1 MANINKLIKQLKD
14 DDPAKR
20 EEAILALGELRDERA
35 VEDLIKVVSQDSTE
49 NRTYAIKSLSEIG
62 DYRAIETLIFC
73 LMDNEEDIRLSA
85 ARGLGKFSSPQ
96 AISSLLISLRK
107 DPKISVKSRVALS
120 LGFIGS
126 ELAVEDL
133 LKEAKLEHPAS
144 LLYSIDSALKMIA
157 KNNGFENVEELVL
170 SVINKKEKILVKT
183 PESEQ
188 DREKEIIINFP
199 NLWPYIRKYVFEQL
213 EGIQTIL
220 SVESDAKSAEKK
232 IVDILGEKFWS
243 FTEFMSKKMGFKFSE
258 YQSTL
263 LWQMAWDTS
272 KPIRTEIFQM
282 IKDQKNDEAE
292 LDKHQAWLDDIEEE
306 KEKEEK
312 IVGGAVLEMD
322 GEAALEID
330 GVIFDI
336 PIPDEVETISDE
348 IEKTLKG
355 RPESPAPY
363 RPPIRASTPKDI
375 AEKSTGAELA
385 RSISGDIEQ
394 IMKKYSNWKG
404 KIEEEDELAE
414 FWVDT
419 E

>member
-20 EEAILALGELRDERA
+20 EEAILALGELRDMRA
-35 VEDLIKVVSQDSTE
+35 VEALIKVVSQDTTE
-49 NRTYAIKSLSEIG
+49 NRTYALKSLSEIG
-62 DYRAIETLIFC
+62 DHRAIETLIFC
-73 LMDNEEDIRLSA
+73 LMDNEENIRLSA

-107 DPKISVKSRVALS
+107 DPKISIKSRVALS
-120 LGFIGS
+120 LGSIGS

-144 LLYSIDSALKMIA
+144 LLFTIDSALKMIA
-157 KNNGFENVEELVL
+157 KNNGFETVEELVH
-170 SVINKKEKILVKT
+170 SVIDKKNKLKVKT

-188 DREKEIIINFP
+188 EREKEQIVNFP
-199 NLWPYIRKYVFEQL
+199 NLWPYIRKYVVEQL
-213 EGIQTIL
+213 DGIQTIL

-232 IVDILGEKFWS
+232 ITDILGEKFWN
-243 FTEFMSKKMGFKFSE
+243 FTEFMSNKMGLKFSE

-282 IKDQKNDEAE
+282 IKDQKIEEAE
-292 LDKHQAWLDDIEEE
+292 LDKHQAWLDEIDEE
-306 KEKEEK
+306 KDKQEE
-312 IVGGAVLEMD
+312 IVG
-322 GEAALEID
+322 EAILEID

-336 PIPDEVETISDE
+336 PVPDDVETISDE
-348 IEKTLKG
+348 IEETLKK

-363 RPPIRASTPKDI
+363 RPPIRASTPKEV
-375 AEKSTGAELA
+375 AEKSTSAELA

-394 IMKKYSNWKG
+394 IMEKYSNWKG
-404 KIEEEDELAE
+404 EIEEDEEDLAKFE
-414 FWVDT
+414 IDT

>member
-1 MANINKLIKQLKD
+1 MANINKIIKQLKD

-20 EEAILALGELRDERA
+20 EEAILALGELRDMRA
-35 VEDLIKVVSQDSTE
+35 VEDLIKVVSQDTTE
-49 NRTYAIKSLSEIG
+49 NRTYALKSLSEIG
-62 DYRAIETLIFC
+62 DHRAIETLIFC
-73 LMDNEEDIRLSA
+73 LMDNEENIRLSA

-107 DPKISVKSRVALS
+107 DPKISIKSRVALS
-120 LGFIGS
+120 LGSIGS

-144 LLYSIDSALKMIA
+144 LLFTIDSALKMIA
-157 KNNGFENVEELVL
+157 KNNGFETVEELVH
-170 SVINKKEKILVKT
+170 SVIEKKNKLKVKT

-188 DREKEIIINFP
+188 EREKEQIVNFP
-199 NLWPYIRKYVFEQL
+199 NLWPYIRKYVVEQL
-213 EGIQTIL
+213 DGIQTIL

-232 IVDILGEKFWS
+232 IADILGEKFWK
-243 FTEFMSKKMGFKFSE
+243 FTEFMSNKMGLKFSE

-282 IKDQKNDEAE
+282 IKDQKIEEAE
-292 LDKHQAWLDDIEEE
+292 LDKHQAWLDEIEEE
-306 KEKEEK
+306 KDKQEE
-312 IVGGAVLEMD
+312 IVG
-322 GEAALEID
+322 EAILEID

-336 PIPDEVETISDE
+336 PVPDEVETISDE
-348 IEKTLKG
+348 IEDTLKE

-363 RPPIRASTPKDI
+363 RPPIRASTPKDV

-394 IMKKYSNWKG
+394 IMEKYSNWKG
-404 KIEEEDELAE
+404 EIEEDEEDLAKFE
-414 FWVDT
+414 IDT

>member
-1 MANINKLIKQLKD
+1 MANISKLIKQLKD

-20 EEAILALGELRDERA
+20 EEAILELGELRDERA
-35 VEDLIKVVSQDSTE
+35 VEDLLKVVSQDNTE
-49 NRTYAIKSLSEIG
+49 NRTYAIKSLAEIG
-62 DYRAIETLIFC
+62 DHRAIETLIFC
-73 LMDNEEDIRLSA
+73 LMDNEEKIRLSA

-120 LGFIGS
+120 LGSIGS

-144 LLYSIDSALKMIA
+144 LLYSIDSALKIIA
-157 KNNGFENVEELVL
+157 KNNGFETVEELVH
-170 SVINKKEKILVKT
+170 SVIEKKDKLKEKT

-188 DREKEIIINFP
+188 EREKETILNFP

-232 IVDILGEKFWS
+232 IADILGEKFWN
-243 FTEFMSKKMGFKFSE
+243 FTEFMSKKMGLKFSE

-272 KPIRTEIFQM
+272 KPIRNEIFQM
-282 IKDQKNDEAE
+282 IKDQKIDEAE
-292 LDKHQAWLDDIEEE
+292 LDKHQAWLDKVEEE
-306 KEKEEK
+306 KEKEEE
-312 IVGGAVLEMD
+312 IVGEAV
-322 GEAALEID
+322 LEID

-336 PIPDEVETISDE
+336 PVPEDVETISDE
-348 IEKTLKG
+348 IEDTLKG
-355 RPESPAPY
+355 RPVSTAPY

-404 KIEEEDELAE
+404 DIEEDEEDLAKFE
-414 FWVDT
+414 IDS

>member
-1 MANINKLIKQLKD
+1 MANINKLIKQLSD

-20 EEAILALGELRDERA
+20 EEAILALGELRDMRA
-35 VEDLIKVVSQDSTE
+35 VEALIKVVSQDNTE

-62 DYRAIETLIFC
+62 DHRAIETLIFC
-73 LMDNEEDIRLSA
+73 LMDTEENIRLSA

-107 DPKISVKSRVALS
+107 DPKISIKSRVALS
-120 LGFIGS
+120 LGSIGS

-157 KNNGFENVEELVL
+157 KNNGFETVEELVH
-170 SVINKKEKILVKT
+170 SVIDKKSKLKEQT

-188 DREKEIIINFP
+188 DREKEEIVNFP
-199 NLWPYIRKYVFEQL
+199 NLWPYIRKYVVEQL

-220 SVESDAKSAEKK
+220 SVESNVKSAEKK
-232 IVDILGEKFWS
+232 IADILGEKFWK
-243 FTEFMSKKMGFKFSE
+243 FTEFMSSKMGLKFSE

-272 KPIRTEIFQM
+272 KPIRSEIFQM
-282 IKDQKNDEAE
+282 IKDQKIEEAE
-292 LDKHQAWLDDIEEE
+292 LDKHQAWLDEIEEE
-306 KEKEEK
+306 KDKKEE
-312 IVGGAVLEMD
+312 IA
-322 GEAALEID
+322 GEAIMEID

-336 PIPDEVETISDE
+336 PIPDEVETVSDE
-348 IEKTLKG
+348 IAETLKD
-355 RPESPAPY
+355 RPVSPSPY
-363 RPPIRASTPKDI
+363 RPPIRASTPKDV
-375 AEKSTGAELA
+375 AEKSSGAELA

-404 KIEEEDELAE
+404 EIEEEDELAK
-414 FWVDT
+414 FWVDS